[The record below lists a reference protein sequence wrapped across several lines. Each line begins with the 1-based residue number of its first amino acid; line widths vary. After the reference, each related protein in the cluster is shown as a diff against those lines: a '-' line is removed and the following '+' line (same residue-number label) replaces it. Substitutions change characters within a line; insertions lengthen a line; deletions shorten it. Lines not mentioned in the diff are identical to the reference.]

1 MHFFWVL
8 IGFLLAVI
16 WDKYDDINKSVYVV
30 LIPRS
35 NQSQHMANDNRYY
48 RKHNFD
54 SIAMEEHEVR
64 DMYNSL
70 QKTDL
75 SIIDMKSEKRSSSGR
90 DKFHYVVF
98 EINFVIK
105 NESNSIERDCKME
118 LIIAGNLIDS
128 SSSELGQYHML
139 REGIYRKYSIWN
151 RSPIYKDEET
161 NLCPVYIRIL
171 KSTFRNPDN
180 FIVKVNLYY
189 SNGQKIYEYDLRD
202 ILGINDQSISED
214 MFV

>member
-1 MHFFWVL
+1 
-8 IGFLLAVI
+8 
-16 WDKYDDINKSVYVV
+16 
-30 LIPRS
+30 
-35 NQSQHMANDNRYY
+35 MANDNRYY
-48 RKHNFD
+48 RKPNSD

-70 QKTDL
+70 HNTDL
-75 SIIDMKSEKRSSSGR
+75 SIIDMKSEIRSSSGG

-105 NESNSIERDCKME
+105 NKSNSIERDCKME

-161 NLCPVYIRIL
+161 SLCPVYIRIL
-171 KSTFRNPDN
+171 KNTFRNPDN